1 MWLGLHETWCT
12 KHSLFSEQD
21 LRLGLR
27 SCTIMSLTS
36 TWSFQF
42 MGNIFLRSSTSM
54 SLTGATMSNILIK
67 MFFFFFA
74 PLFHTMFGWMEN
86 KGKEGK
92 RKRKIYRKR
101 KKICAWMWRRI
112 EGKVKKCIL
121 HFYFLK
127 L

>member
-54 SLTGATMSNILIK
+54 SLTSATMSNILIK
-67 MFFFFFA
+67 MFFFLLLSFT
-74 PLFHTMFGWMEN
+74 LCLVEWKIRER
-86 KGKEGK
+86 KEREREKYIGRE
-92 RKRKIYRKR
+92 RKYVLG
-101 KKICAWMWRRI
+101 C
-112 EGKVKKCIL
+112 
-121 HFYFLK
+121 
-127 L
+127 